1 MQGRQGLQE
10 AQRIV
15 VKVGSSTLAHQTGK
29 LNLYRIEQLV
39 REIADIANQGKEVL
53 FVSSGAQ
60 AAGMGHLG
68 LRQKPSIARSKR

>member
-39 REIADIANQGKEVL
+39 REIAN
-53 FVSSGAQ
+53 
-60 AAGMGHLG
+60 H
-68 LRQKPSIARSKR
+68 